1 MGTSGSWKFLI
12 PAQFWQRTT
21 SRLMEAQ
28 SGLAEPQSPHSLLS
42 GFSHRRIITLLLDS
56 ALLMVE
62 DRLSNQL
69 DRSLADSTDMLQ
81 ELEAEKRG
89 GDFNEKTNNTSDV

>member
-1 MGTSGSWKFLI
+1 MGTSGSCKFLI

-21 SRLMEAQ
+21 NRLMEAQ

-42 GFSHRRIITLLLDS
+42 GFSHRRIITWPLDS

-69 DRSLADSTDMLQ
+69 DRSLAESTDMLQ
-81 ELEAEKRG
+81 ELGVEKWG
-89 GDFNEKTNNTSDV
+89 GDFNEKTNN

>member
-1 MGTSGSWKFLI
+1 MTS
-12 PAQFWQRTT
+12 
-21 SRLMEAQ
+21 SRLTDAH

-42 GFSHRRIITLLLDS
+42 GFSHKRTTTWLLDS

-69 DRSLADSTDMLQ
+69 DRSLAESTDMLQ
-81 ELEAEKRG
+81 EGSKKKG
-89 GDFNEKTNNTSDV
+89 GGLMETKEDSGK

>member
-1 MGTSGSWKFLI
+1 
-12 PAQFWQRTT
+12 
-21 SRLMEAQ
+21 MEAQ

-42 GFSHRRIITLLLDS
+42 GFSLRRISTWPLDS

-69 DRSLADSTDMLQ
+69 DRSFDESTDMLR
-81 ELEAEKRG
+81 ELEKG
-89 GDFNEKTNNTSDV
+89 GKKGR